1 VASAEVAPLSG
12 HLRDISLRVK
22 MAMLTSIVVAV
33 VVFGQTFQSL
43 SSEAV
48 TAQEAITLKARLILV
63 SLAGALAPLWT
74 GDSVPELAPY
84 ATRIGHDLDV
94 RTLALVSPD
103 GEVLTWI
110 GDRPTAPEIRSV
122 IQLRLRVV
130 PRTFF
135 ALTAGPLELLV
146 ATPVMRGDKPRGYLL
161 CAFTSSE
168 PAARLRELMAGSV
181 LSALFWVALGGGL
194 TLWVTG
200 RVSRPLVRLSEDL
213 RERGGA
219 GYGLPPE
226 GRAEG
231 EIGVVQ
237 DRLVEFSR
245 DLSAERDRVREL
257 NAALRHQ
264 VDVVTA
270 DLARRAAELR
280 AIVESSRDAIL
291 LVHPDG
297 RVGGANQAAREIFGA
312 DVDAAAS
319 VAALV
324 RDGEGFARSVQ
335 KARSLNEPVMVHAET
350 VALSPEGTPR
360 YLRVRLTPL
369 VGDAEPGAMV
379 VVAEDTSATRKLEE
393 QMQRS
398 ERLASIGTLT
408 AGLAHQMGN
417 HLHTIKGYADL
428 LARRMKEAE
437 PRVREDLASI
447 GKEVRAASGVM
458 EKLLLLAR
466 TRPPAP
472 VPVEIPAVV
481 REAVDLVRL
490 AAQQGRVTV
499 SVDVGAGDCTTWGDP
514 QLLMQAVLNIMMN
527 GIQAMPG
534 GGELR
539 VSTRRLE
546 PGQCIIDIADTGTG
560 IPDDVLAHIFD
571 PFFTTKPEGQGTGLG
586 LPIAQRLIELHGG
599 AIQVASKPGQGTT
612 FSIELELRR
621 EPPAHPV
628 RST

>member
-1 VASAEVAPLSG
+1 MRGL
-12 HLRDISLRVK
+12 LRDISLRVK
-22 MAMLTSIVVAV
+22 MAVLTSIVVGV

-48 TAQEAITLKARLILV
+48 SAHEAITLKARLILV

-74 GDSVPELAPY
+74 SDSVPELAPY

-94 RTLALVSPD
+94 RTLALVSPE

-110 GDRPTAPEIRSV
+110 GDKPTSPEIRSV

-130 PRTFF
+130 PRAFF

-168 PAARLRELMAGSV
+168 PAARLRELMAGAV

-200 RVSRPLVRLSEDL
+200 RVSRPLVQLSEYL

-219 GYGLPPE
+219 GYTLPAE

-257 NAALRHQ
+257 NAALHHQ

-291 LVHPDG
+291 IVHPDG
-297 RVGGANQAAREIFGA
+297 SVGGANGAAREIFGA
-312 DVDAAAS
+312 QVEGAGS

-324 RDGEGFARSVQ
+324 RDGEGFERWVQ
-335 KARSLNEPVMVHAET
+335 KARSLNEPVMLHAET
-350 VALSPEGTPR
+350 VTLSPEGTPR

-369 VGDAEPGAMV
+369 VGDAERGAMV

-398 ERLASIGTLT
+398 ERLASIGTLS
-408 AGLAHQMGN
+408 AGLAHQIGN
-417 HLHTIKGYADL
+417 HLHTIRGYADL
-428 LARRMKEAE
+428 LARRLKEAE
-437 PRVREDLASI
+437 PQVREDLTSI

-490 AAQQGRVTV
+490 AAHQARVTV
-499 SVDVGAGDCTTWGDP
+499 TLDIGPGDCTTWGDP

-527 GIQAMPG
+527 GIQATPA

-539 VSTRRLE
+539 VTTRRFE
-546 PGQCIIDIADTGTG
+546 PGQCVIVITDTGTG
-560 IPDDVLAHIFD
+560 MPPDVMAHIFD

-586 LPIAQRLIELHGG
+586 LPIAQRLVELHGG

-612 FSIELELRR
+612 FEIELELRR
-621 EPPAHPV
+621 EPPRQGDRA
-628 RST
+628 